1 VIKEGKEIQE
11 RDLEIIEGEF
21 INISQS
27 TVRNVEGGHVEL
39 QQVGALSIDGERIE
53 STQCATVFLRGR
65 DVALHQTL
73 SGITMGDNT
82 TLNFSCSPVSLSR
95 GEMHVS
101 RSAAGVIGAGTV
113 RAEKTAAL
121 LVLTK
126 EVDGQMT
133 TLLDWKSAA
142 ALGAVVGGLWG
153 LLSLFRKK

>member
-1 VIKEGKEIQE
+1 MIKEEREIQK

-53 STQCATVFLRGR
+53 STQCASFFLRGN
-65 DVALHQTL
+65 DVVLHQTM
-73 SGITMGDNT
+73 SGVTMADNAT
-82 TLNFSCSPVSLSR
+82 INFSCAPVSFSR
-95 GEMHVS
+95 GEMQVT
-101 RSAAGVIGAGTV
+101 RSAAGVIGAGRV
-113 RAEKTAAL
+113 KAEKTAAV

-126 EVDGQMT
+126 EVEGQMT

-153 LLSLFRKK
+153 LLSLFRKR